1 MRFLD
6 TNVLLYSVSTNL
18 NERVKR
24 HVAEQLLSEHDNA
37 LSVQVLEDFYAQA
50 TRATRAGALTHA
62 TAVNLIHTWLRFPVQ
77 SMTVAVMRAALDI
90 KVAAGLS
97 YWDAAIVS
105 AARAHG
111 CTELYSEDMQ
121 QGREI
126 AGITIVNPFR

>member
-37 LSVQVLEDFYAQA
+37 LSVQVLEEFYAQA
-50 TRATRAGALTHA
+50 TRATRSGALAHA

-105 AARAHG
+105 AARALG